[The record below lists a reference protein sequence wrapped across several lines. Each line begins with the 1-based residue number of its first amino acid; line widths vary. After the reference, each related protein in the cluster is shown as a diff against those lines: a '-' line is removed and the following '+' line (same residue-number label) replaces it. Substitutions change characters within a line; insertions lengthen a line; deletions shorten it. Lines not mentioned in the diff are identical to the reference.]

1 MNGIYSRLLNQSIKA
16 FSQRSN
22 LIALVSADKALDYA
36 LYEMMEPITSGY
48 VQRVQTLRHA
58 IYSDIRFEKYLAQNK
73 E

>member
-1 MNGIYSRLLNQSIKA
+1 MNGIYSRLLHQSIKA
-16 FSQRSN
+16 LAQGSN

-36 LYEMMEPITSGY
+36 LYEMMEPITSEY